1 MARPDPR
8 DSDPASLFTRLSSA
22 VSDRYRIE
30 RELGAG
36 GMATVYLAAD
46 LRHRRNVAVKVLRPE
61 LAATLGPDRFLRE
74 IEVAANLQHPHI
86 LPLFDSGE
94 ADGFLYYVM
103 PYVDGESLRERLARS
118 GELSVP
124 DAAKILRDVVDA
136 LAYAHHQGVV
146 HRDIKP
152 DNVLLSGR
160 HALVTDFGVAKAVSE
175 ATGRQ
180 SLTTAGVA
188 LGTPMYMAPEQAV
201 ADPHVDFRADLYAV
215 GTMAYEML
223 TGTPPFTG
231 ASAQAILAAQV
242 TEAPKPINVVRQTV
256 PAPLALAVMQCL
268 EKRPA
273 DRPPSAESLLPTL
286 ESLSASSGGAT
297 PASTVPVRAVRP
309 GISHVAGKMPRWALA
324 FGAVVVLAGA
334 GYGALR
340 VARGERANATAST
353 VTNAAKSVAV
363 LPFDNLGGDSA
374 NRTFTDGVHDE
385 ILTDL
390 TRVAALQV
398 TSRTSVEEYRD
409 TRKSVQQIGAELGVG
424 TLLEGQVQRAGN
436 QVHVSVQL
444 VDAARDRQLWANS
457 YDRALT
463 TENVFAIQGDIA
475 RRVAEALR
483 ANILKDASAIAD
495 SAPTINLEALDWYHR
510 GKELFD
516 NRGPATVDSRIAPA
530 FQKAVELDSTFAEA
544 WAGLAGAR
552 SWEVREGI
560 ADDTAPARRALDR
573 AVTLAPSSSETE
585 LALAYYAY
593 YAKGDYD
600 DALTHFRAVAAARP
614 SDVDATAGIG
624 LIAQRQGRFSE
635 ALQAE
640 ERAIALDPRNLGWL
654 VARCQTYYTIRQFD
668 HNVTAC
674 RRAYILDPTRGSAVE
689 NLARA
694 LLAGLGD
701 TAAARAF
708 LDSASSVQQGPDGMP
723 MRSLLSRWTGDY
735 AASDAWSDSV
745 PKAIAFDSIVNALVH
760 GLNARP
766 RGDARA
772 AARHGA
778 VAERLARA
786 ELARSSSGSVFG
798 HLADLHSALGIA
810 LALQGRGEEAVAE
823 GERAVT
829 LNPASR
835 DAIEAPRSRGFLIEI
850 HLLLGENEQAIR
862 GIIEQASL
870 PAPFGG
876 MIPITRASLRMD
888 PLFKPIRND
897 SRIKSLLRDDAAW
910 VVKEAPREAPH
921 E

>member
-8 DSDPASLFTRLSSA
+8 DSDPAPLFTRLSSA

-103 PYVDGESLRERLARS
+103 PYVDGESLRERLGRS

-223 TGTPPFTG
+223 TGAPPFTG

-242 TEAPKPINVVRQTV
+242 TEAPKPISSVRQTV

-273 DRPPSAESLLPTL
+273 DRPHSAESLIPTL
-286 ESLSASSGGAT
+286 ESLSAPSGGVT
-297 PASTVPVRAVRP
+297 PASTTPHRAVQPAMSR
-309 GISHVAGKMPRWALA
+309 VAGKIPRWALA
-324 FGAVVVLAGA
+324 LGAVVILAGA

-340 VARGERANATAST
+340 VARGDRANAIAST
-353 VTNAAKSVAV
+353 GASVAKSVAV

-409 TRKSVQQIGAELGVG
+409 TKKSVQQIGAELGVG

-444 VDAARDRQLWANS
+444 VDASRDRQLWANS

-483 ANILKDASAIAD
+483 ANILKDASAITD
-495 SAPTINLEALDWYHR
+495 SAPTIDLEALNWYHR

-516 NRGPATVDSRIAPA
+516 NRGPAAVDSRIAAA

-544 WAGLAGAR
+544 WAGLAAAL
-552 SWEVREGI
+552 SWEVRTGI
-560 ADDTAPARRALDR
+560 AGDTVPARRALDR
-573 AVTLAPSSSETE
+573 AVTLAPSSAETE

-600 DALTHFRAVAAARP
+600 DALTHFQAVAAARP
-614 SDVDATAGIG
+614 SNVDAIAGIG

-640 ERAIALDPRNLGWL
+640 GRAIALDPRNVGWL
-654 VARCQTYYTIRQFD
+654 VAQCQTYYTIRQFD
-668 HNVTAC
+668 RSMTTC
-674 RRAYILDPTRGSAVE
+674 RRAYILDPTGTPTVE
-689 NLARA
+689 NLTRT

-708 LDSASSVQQGPDGMP
+708 LDSASSQQQGPDGMS

-735 AASDAWSDSV
+735 TTSDAWSDSA
-745 PKAIAFDSIVNALVH
+745 PKAIALDSIVNALVH
-760 GLNARP
+760 GLNSRA

-772 AARHGA
+772 AARYGA
-778 VAERLARA
+778 VAERIARA
-786 ELARSSSGSVFG
+786 ELTRSSSGSAFG
-798 HLADLHSALGIA
+798 HLADLRSTLGVA

-823 GERAVT
+823 GERALA

-835 DAIEAPRSRGFLIEI
+835 DVIEAPRSQEFLIEI
-850 HLLLGENEQAIR
+850 QLLLGENEQAIR
-862 GIIEQASL
+862 GIVEQASR

-888 PLFKPIRND
+888 PLFTPVRND
-897 SRIKSLLRDDAAW
+897 PRIESLLRDDGAW
-910 VVKEAPREAPH
+910 VVKDAPDE
-921 E
+921 